1 MEDVMSHTIA
11 AFHSALGL
19 RPAIHEFAQLLR
31 NDGHIVHT
39 PDLFD
44 GEVFDNLTDGI
55 AKRDAVG
62 IPELSRRATVAVE
75 SLPSDCVY
83 VGFSMGAASAQYLAA
98 SRPGAKAV
106 ILCHA
111 ALPPA
116 LMGIEEWPSVPVQVH
131 YAEGDP
137 WVEKDQAAA
146 FRDAVKA
153 VDQTWDEYVYP
164 GSGHLFSD
172 RDSPDY
178 DRESYALVVQRV
190 LSFLSSV

>member
-1 MEDVMSHTIA
+1 MSHTIA
-11 AFHSALGL
+11 VFHSGLGL
-19 RPAIHEFAQLLR
+19 RPAVHEFAQLLR

-44 GEVFDNLTDGI
+44 GEVFDDLKDGI

-62 IPELSRRATVAVE
+62 IPELSRRAAVAVA
-75 SLPSDCVY
+75 SLPGDCVY
-83 VGFSMGAASAQYLAA
+83 AGFSMGAASAQYLAA

-137 WVEKDQAAA
+137 WVEKGQVVA
-146 FRDAVKA
+146 FRNAVET
-153 VDQTWDEYVYP
+153 VDQMWNEYVYP
-164 GSGHLFSD
+164 GSGHLFTD

-178 DRESYALVVQRV
+178 DRESYSLVVERV
-190 LSFLSSV
+190 RSFLLSV

>member
-1 MEDVMSHTIA
+1 MPFTIVV
-11 AFHSALGL
+11 FHSALGL
-19 RPAIHEFAQLLR
+19 RPAVREFAQMLED
-31 NDGHIVHT
+31 DGHIVQT

-44 GEVFDNLTDGI
+44 GEVFDNLSDGVS
-55 AKRDAVG
+55 KRDTVG
-62 IPELSRRATVAVE
+62 IPELSRRAAAAVE

-83 VGFSMGAASAQYLAA
+83 AGFSMGAASAEYLAA
-98 SRPGAKAV
+98 TLPGAKAL
-106 ILCHA
+106 ILLHA
-111 ALPPA
+111 ALAPA
-116 LMGIEEWPSVPVQVH
+116 LMGIEEWPPVPVQVH

-137 WVEKDQAAA
+137 WVENDQVAA

-153 VDQTWDEYVYP
+153 ADQTWDEHVYP

-178 DRESYALVVQRV
+178 DRESYDLVVQRI

>member
-1 MEDVMSHTIA
+1 MSHTIVM
-11 AFHSALGL
+11 FHSALGV
-19 RPAIHEFAQLLR
+19 RPAVLEFAELLR
-31 NDGHIVHT
+31 TAGHAVHT

-44 GEVFDNLTDGI
+44 GEVFDDLADGV

-62 IPELSRRATVAVE
+62 IPELSRRASAAVE

-83 VGFSMGAASAQYLAA
+83 LGFSMGAASAEYL
-98 SRPGAKAV
+98 SGTRPGARAA

-116 LMGIEEWPSVPVQVH
+116 MMGIKTWPSVPVQIH
-131 YAEGDP
+131 YAEGDR
-137 WVEKDQAAA
+137 WVEKDHVAA
-146 FRDAVKA
+146 FGEAVRD
-153 VDQTWDEYVYP
+153 VDQRCDEHVYP

-172 RDSPDY
+172 RLSPDY
-178 DRESYALVVQRV
+178 DHESFALLSQRI